1 MAEPQRPTTADGAAA
16 PPATPVT
23 ELRRPGSLAEVYR
36 VFTRMALQGFGGV
49 LPVAHREL
57 VERERWM
64 SPQGFLE
71 VLSLSQVLP
80 GPNVVNLAIIF
91 GDRHFGWRG
100 ALAATAGM
108 LSVPMLV
115 VLVLAL
121 IYRQAADLPLVTG
134 ALRGMGVVAAGL
146 IIGTA
151 VKLAGTLSKNPLGLP
166 LALGVGA
173 MTFAMVGLLR
183 WPMVWVVLGLGA
195 LGMAAAWWRITHQA
209 RGPAR

>member
-1 MAEPQRPTTADGAAA
+1 MTDSPPSAATDNDA
-16 PPATPVT
+16 ALQARAAT
-23 ELRRPGSLAEVYR
+23 ELRRPRSLADVYR

-121 IYRQAADLPLVTG
+121 IYRQAADVPLVTG

-151 VKLAGTLSKNPLGLP
+151 VKLAGTVSKNPLGLP
-166 LALGVGA
+166 LAMGVGV

-195 LGMAAAWWRITHQA
+195 ASMAAAWWRIVRQA
-209 RGPAR
+209 RGPTP

>member
-1 MAEPQRPTTADGAAA
+1 MTDSPPSAATDNDA
-16 PPATPVT
+16 ALQARAAT
-23 ELRRPGSLAEVYR
+23 ELRRPRSLADVYR

-121 IYRQAADLPLVTG
+121 IWVSG
-134 ALRGMGVVAAGL
+134 WVGV
-146 IIGTA
+146 
-151 VKLAGTLSKNPLGLP
+151 
-166 LALGVGA
+166 
-173 MTFAMVGLLR
+173 
-183 WPMVWVVLGLGA
+183 
-195 LGMAAAWWRITHQA
+195 
-209 RGPAR
+209 